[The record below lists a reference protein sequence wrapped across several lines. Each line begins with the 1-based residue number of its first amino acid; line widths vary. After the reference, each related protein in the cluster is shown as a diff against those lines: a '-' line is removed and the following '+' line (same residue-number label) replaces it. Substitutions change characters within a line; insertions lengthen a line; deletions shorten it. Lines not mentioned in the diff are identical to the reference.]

1 MKINRHNMPLLKV
14 QDLHVHFAKRKN
26 TSHSN
31 HHSLHAVD
39 GVSFEIEKGTTLGLV
54 GESGCGKTTLAR
66 ALLQLINIHSGRIH
80 FDGID
85 LISANKSDL
94 HKVRRNMQLV
104 FQDPYGSLNPR
115 LTIEQIISEPLEVHS
130 MGDRHSRKE
139 MVATTLEQ
147 VGLRSADARRYPHA
161 FSGGQRQRIGIARAI
176 IMKPR
181 LIVCDEPVSALDV
194 SIQSQ
199 ILNLLSDLKRDLG
212 LTYLFIAHNLAVVQ
226 HISDRV
232 AVMHK
237 GKIVELA
244 DTNDLFNHPQHSYT
258 KSLLDAVPK
267 FEFSDQTVD

>member
-1 MKINRHNMPLLKV
+1 MNQENKHRAMPLLKV
-14 QDLHVHFAKRKN
+14 QDLHVHFTKRKN
-26 TSHSN
+26 RSHSG
-31 HHSLHAVD
+31 HHSIHAVD
-39 GVSFEIEKGTTLGLV
+39 GVSFEIEKGMTLGLV

-66 ALLQLINIHSGRIH
+66 ALLRLIDIQSGQIQ
-80 FDGID
+80 FDGFD
-85 LISANKSDL
+85 LISATKSDL
-94 HKVRRNMQLV
+94 QKIRRDMQLI

-115 LTIEQIISEPLEVHS
+115 LTIEQIISEPLEVHK
-130 MGDRHSRKE
+130 MGDRHSRRE
-139 MVATTLEQ
+139 MVATVLEQ
-147 VGLRSADARRYPHA
+147 VGLQPTDAKRYPHA
-161 FSGGQRQRIGIARAI
+161 FSGGQRQRIGIARAM

-194 SIQSQ
+194 SIQAQ
-199 ILNLLSDLKRDLG
+199 ILNLLSDLKHDLG

-244 DTNDLFNHPQHSYT
+244 DTNDLFNHPQHPYT

-267 FEFSDQTVD
+267 FDFAN